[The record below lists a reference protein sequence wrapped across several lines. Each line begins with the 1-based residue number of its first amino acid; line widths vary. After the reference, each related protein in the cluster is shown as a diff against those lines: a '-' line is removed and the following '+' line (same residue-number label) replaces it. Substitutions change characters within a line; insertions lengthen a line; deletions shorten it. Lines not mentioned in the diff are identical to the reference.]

1 MGYTELEHRME
12 NGWFSGSCSMN
23 SFSIEELLATK
34 LRALY
39 QRRKGRDLFDLFQA
53 LTQLDVDSQKL
64 MKTYREYMNFS
75 KGQSPTQK
83 QFLINMDEKIED
95 PDFGGDIY
103 ALLRPGIEY
112 DQSQAYELIK
122 KQLISNL

>member
-1 MGYTELEHRME
+1 MGYTELEHTLE
-12 NGWFSGSCSMN
+12 NGWFTGSCSLN

-53 LTQLDVDSQKL
+53 MAHIAINIQDVVDI
-64 MKTYREYMNFS
+64 YREYMNFS
-75 KGQSPTQK
+75 RGQSPTQK
-83 QFLINMDEKIED
+83 QFLLNMDEKIED

-112 DQSQAYELIK
+112 DQRYAYEIIK
-122 KQLISNL
+122 DQLISKL